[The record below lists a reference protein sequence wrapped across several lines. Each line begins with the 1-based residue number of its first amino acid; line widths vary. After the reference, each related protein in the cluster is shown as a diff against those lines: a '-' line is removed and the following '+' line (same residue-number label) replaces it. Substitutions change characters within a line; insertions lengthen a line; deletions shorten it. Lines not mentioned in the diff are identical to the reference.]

1 MYLFDPIQPTE
12 LFHEHQEAVMRD
24 ARLARQLRAARRQER
39 TTSERRTAWLP
50 GRAIALWGGRAS
62 LSSGCRRSR
71 LEMGVEMMDVV
82 TTKTRKWAAVMAKL
96 MTMLLAASVA
106 LAEAPTQCEVAY
118 LTSGPTA

>member
-12 LFHEHQEAVMRD
+12 LFHERQEAVMRD

-50 GRAIALWGGRAS
+50 GRASR
-62 LSSGCRRSR
+62 SSGCRRSR